1 MGVSRR
7 NRVLAFIAGGVLLT
21 FALLI
26 GWFWWSSQ
34 LPPLTLPVRTPP
46 KPNAFD
52 TLALAH
58 KKLVKKVGTASLQ
71 GTYVSAKGSA
81 KAYTDFGKLMDRA
94 ALVRENEE
102 AVRLIRLALTQE
114 YLAPINFRIDQL
126 LPHYA
131 NHKELCRA
139 LIMAARLAFG
149 AKQWK
154 VGATY
159 CCDAIQLGQLI
170 STNEYLMGRLVGLAC
185 ESLSLPLLSEYA
197 DGLPL
202 DVIATTYERLSAIES
217 RRDPLSVSLENERIG
232 YQVLIRAIANQ
243 TPKEISQMIGIN
255 DEQAWMIMLASKR
268 SASVSGDEYFAET
281 MRIARQPYDK
291 RTAHVSPPGGP
302 ICDAALMDMSYAF
315 FRETLR
321 CTERTLLLANLWTR
335 LNGHSAELPS
345 HYIDPFGKGK
355 PLRTVK
361 SGSKFTIYSVGPD
374 GVDDSG
380 AKLSNAGSK
389 SPQPRESST
398 GDMTWPVARP
408 VDSYDY

>member
-1 MGVSRR
+1 M
-7 NRVLAFIAGGVLLT
+7 LT

-34 LPPLTLPVRTPP
+34 LPPLTLPVRIPP
-46 KPNAFD
+46 NPNAFD
-52 TLALAH
+52 TLAVAH
-58 KKLVKKVGTASLQ
+58 KKLVKKTGTATLQ
-71 GTYVSAKGSA
+71 GTYVSATGSG
-81 KAYTDFGKLMDRA
+81 KSYTDFGTLADQA
-94 ALVRENEE
+94 ALVKENEE
-102 AVRLIRLALTQE
+102 AVRLIRVALTQK

-131 NHKELCRA
+131 NYKELCRA

-154 VGATY
+154 VGAAY
-159 CCDAIQLGQLI
+159 CCDAIQLGQLV

-197 DGLPL
+197 DSLPR
-202 DVIATTYERLSAIES
+202 DVVATTYERLSAIES
-217 RRDPLSVSLENERIG
+217 RREPLCVALENERIA

-243 TPKEISQMIGIN
+243 TPSEISEMIGIN

-268 SASVSGDEYFAET
+268 AASASGDEYFAEA

-291 RTAHVSPPGGP
+291 MTAHVPPPGGP

-315 FRETLR
+315 FRETLLS
-321 CTERTLLLANLWTR
+321 TERILLLANLWAR
-335 LNGHSAELPS
+335 LNGPTSELPS
-345 HYIDPFGKGK
+345 HYVDPFGKGK

-361 SGSKFTIYSVGPD
+361 LGSKLLIYSVGPD
-374 GVDDSG
+374 GLDDG
-380 AKLSNAGSK
+380 GLKMSNAGSK

-398 GDMTWPVARP
+398 GDMTWPLAHP